1 MSDRPEDQA
10 CNALI
15 ELVTEYLEG
24 SLPVSEVER
33 IEGHLAI
40 CEGCE
45 VHVEQMRALAGGLGG
60 LERDSIA
67 AEKRSAL
74 LDAFRRTNL

>member
-1 MSDRPEDQA
+1 MSDAPEDQA
-10 CNALI
+10 CNELI

-40 CEGCE
+40 CDGCE
-45 VHVEQMRALAGGLGG
+45 AHVGQMRTLAGGLGG
-60 LERDSIA
+60 VDRDTIA
-67 AEKRSAL
+67 AEKRAAL
-74 LDAFRRTNL
+74 LEAFRRSNL

>member
-1 MSDRPEDQA
+1 MSSAPEDQA
-10 CNALI
+10 CNELV

-40 CEGCE
+40 CTGCE
-45 VHVEQMRALAGGLGG
+45 AHFEQMRALAGGLDG
-60 LERDSIA
+60 LERDSLA
-67 AEKRSAL
+67 AEKRGAL
-74 LDAFRRTNL
+74 LDAFRRSNL